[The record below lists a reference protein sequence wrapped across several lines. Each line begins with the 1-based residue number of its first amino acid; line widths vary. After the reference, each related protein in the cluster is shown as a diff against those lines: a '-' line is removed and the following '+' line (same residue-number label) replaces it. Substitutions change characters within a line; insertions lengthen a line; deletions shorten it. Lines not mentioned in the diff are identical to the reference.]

1 MAKILYQT
9 VEIWGSFMAR
19 LLTLSFAAV
28 AMLNGTLN
36 SVQAQPREL
45 PTSDAEIC
53 SLRTGLANA
62 LATYKDVKW
71 AVIRDACN
79 RDIDAVKKRE
89 AVGFSWFT
97 NAGNGFVGT
106 PLVIQKVLPDLAP
119 DIWGTPEDFF
129 GSFGFF
135 RDPDFPDRIL
145 PRGLGVTATTGRAI
159 GPNGNL
165 VGEIDY
171 TRPDLYVVTLACGA
185 CHTGQAAGPNGR
197 IVLEGAPNTQFDVRK
212 WRQAFST
219 TRAQFLSPAQ
229 IGTRDAPGE
238 TTRRIIEIIDS
249 KPAGFFARGL
259 PRLDNEAAM
268 RVDATQRA
276 IVKGNLVPILQSFS
290 TGTAV
295 RAAAVMLQTRPGSSY
310 GNGDRSPG
318 LAGHSAGQSDGS
330 GDLLVDLLATQKIS
344 GGMTPEAFVNGTY
357 PELPPFATVTD
368 APAVWNQADRSVG
381 QWDGSVLFR
390 FWRNI
395 AAQLPIIGDPN
406 KVDLHNTHI
415 VAEFLLDLPPAP
427 YPFDVDLDRAARGE
441 ALYDRHCGDCHRPS
455 NSRPFWELQTDFNR
469 AQVLT
474 PAGATLFL
482 NSFRAACHD
491 KNFTYIDKIGR
502 NIRPCVAPDNQILR
516 DTTDARNQGYIASVL
531 DGIWARAPF
540 LHNGSV
546 PTLTHLLQPR
556 TRPER
561 FLRGVIEYDTENVG
575 WNWRVESK
583 DSFAASMPTLSEHD
597 TRRDGWTNIGH
608 DKDIAIEGKSYRLDW
623 SNPTYAEELRNL
635 IEYLKTR

>member
-1 MAKILYQT
+1 
-9 VEIWGSFMAR
+9 
-19 LLTLSFAAV
+19 
-28 AMLNGTLN
+28 
-36 SVQAQPREL
+36 
-45 PTSDAEIC
+45 
-53 SLRTGLANA
+53 
-62 LATYKDVKW
+62 
-71 AVIRDACN
+71 
-79 RDIDAVKKRE
+79 
-89 AVGFSWFT
+89 
-97 NAGNGFVGT
+97 
-106 PLVIQKVLPDLAP
+106 
-119 DIWGTPEDFF
+119 
-129 GSFGFF
+129 
-135 RDPDFPDRIL
+135 
-145 PRGLGVTATTGRAI
+145 VTATTGRAI

-368 APAVWNQADRSVG
+368 APAVWNQADRSVAMG
-381 QWDGSVLFR
+381 RQCTFSFL
-390 FWRNI
+390 
-395 AAQLPIIGDPN
+395 AQYRR
-406 KVDLHNTHI
+406 
-415 VAEFLLDLPPAP
+415 PAP
-427 YPFDVDLDRAARGE
+427 DHRRPEQSRPAQHSHRRRVPA
-441 ALYDRHCGDCHRPS
+441 RPS
-455 NSRPFWELQTDFNR
+455 SGTLPVRCRPR
-469 AQVLT
+469 SSC
-474 PAGATLFL
+474 P
-482 NSFRAACHD
+482 
-491 KNFTYIDKIGR
+491 GR
-502 NIRPCVAPDNQILR
+502 SIV
-516 DTTDARNQGYIASVL
+516 
-531 DGIWARAPF
+531 
-540 LHNGSV
+540 
-546 PTLTHLLQPR
+546 
-556 TRPER
+556 
-561 FLRGVIEYDTENVG
+561 
-575 WNWRVESK
+575 
-583 DSFAASMPTLSEHD
+583 
-597 TRRDGWTNIGH
+597 
-608 DKDIAIEGKSYRLDW
+608 
-623 SNPTYAEELRNL
+623 
-635 IEYLKTR
+635 